1 MRNNILNAILN
12 FTNDSNQK
20 LKAATNQDNRLHALG
35 ESLEKYV
42 KDIFAGTLECN
53 EEERNKIQN
62 EFFSYGGGK
71 NTPPDAIIQNGD
83 AIEIKKLKKVED
95 IPLNSSYPK
104 AKLYRDDK
112 RISEDCRNCEQDT
125 WTEKD
130 IIYAIGLCD
139 EESLSSMVFIYGSI
153 YCAKREY
160 YESMFNTIKDCISAS
175 GYQLLEGSK
184 ELAHIN
190 AVDPLGITYFRARGM
205 WGIAHP
211 LEVYKYLENDDSWRK
226 HTLIAI
232 IPTDKY
238 DSFPNKEYFE
248 TTASKISGVKIMDK
262 QVKNPNNTAKL
273 IDVKLITYD
282 KINESNQ
289 SI

>member
-12 FTNDSNQK
+12 FTNDSEQK
-20 LKAATNQDNRLHALG
+20 LKAATNQQNRLHALG

-42 KDIFAGTLECN
+42 KDIFAGTLGLN
-53 EEERNKIQN
+53 EEERNKIQD
-62 EFFSYGGGK
+62 EFFSYGGGT
-71 NTPPDAIIQNGD
+71 NTPPDAIIMNGD
-83 AIEIKKLKKVED
+83 AIEVKKLKKVED
-95 IPLNSSYPK
+95 VPLNSSFPK

-112 RISEDCRNCEQDT
+112 RISEDCRNCEKDA

-130 IIYAIGLCD
+130 IIYAIGICNED
-139 EESLSSMVFIYGSI
+139 SLSSMVLVYGSI
-153 YCAKREY
+153 YCAKREC
-160 YESMFNTIKDCISAS
+160 YESMFNTIKECINTS

-211 LEVYKYLENDDSWRK
+211 LEVYKYLEDDDKWNK
-226 HTLIAI
+226 HTFIAI
-232 IPTDKY
+232 IPSEKY
-238 DSFPNKEYFE
+238 NSFQNKEYFE
-248 TTASKISGVKIMDK
+248 TTASKISGLKIYDK
-262 QVKNPNNTAKL
+262 QVRNPNNTAKL

-282 KINESNQ
+282 K
-289 SI
+289 